1 MPKQI
6 SGLKSS
12 EFRPLRINMLS
23 RCKPVYRVFCK
34 AFYRVRERCIYRTV
48 YGCKVRNAEKC
59 AFSRVFQLYVYEK
72 RPRRIAS
79 SRSFTMR
86 LGLAVFAKI
95 AMDGCAPGHMR
106 VTVQARLSC
115 FVQSF
120 LSSFRKDV
128 FTEPSTAARSEMRK
142 NVHFPVF
149 FSSIS
154 TKKDLEELL
163 LQGLLLCGSG

>member
-1 MPKQI
+1 MLMPYRFLAFPKFAI
-6 SGLKSS
+6 SQKH
-12 EFRPLRINMLS
+12 
-23 RCKPVYRVFCK
+23 Y
-34 AFYRVRERCIYRTV
+34 
-48 YGCKVRNAEKC
+48 
-59 AFSRVFQLYVYEK
+59 
-72 RPRRIAS
+72 
-79 SRSFTMR
+79 
-86 LGLAVFAKI
+86 
-95 AMDGCAPGHMR
+95 

-120 LSSFRKDV
+120 LSSFGKDV

-149 FSSIS
+149 FSSMS

>member
-1 MPKQI
+1 MLMP
-6 SGLKSS
+6 
-12 EFRPLRINMLS
+12 
-23 RCKPVYRVFCK
+23 YRFL
-34 AFYRVRERCIYRTV
+34 AFP
-48 YGCKVRNAEKC
+48 K
-59 AFSRVFQLYVYEK
+59 
-72 RPRRIAS
+72 
-79 SRSFTMR
+79 
-86 LGLAVFAKI
+86 FATSQK
-95 AMDGCAPGHMR
+95 HY

-120 LSSFRKDV
+120 LSSFGKDV

-149 FSSIS
+149 FSPMS

>member
-1 MPKQI
+1 M
-6 SGLKSS
+6 
-12 EFRPLRINMLS
+12 S
-23 RCKPVYRVFCK
+23 RCKPVYRVS
-34 AFYRVRERCIYRTV
+34 
-48 YGCKVRNAEKC
+48 CKVFDRRSGKMYLPNRLRLQGHELGKMC
-59 AFSRVFQLYVYEK
+59 ICPCFSALCLRKKTSKNCFFKVFYYAAWVSRFRYLCD
-72 RPRRIAS
+72 RRLC
-79 SRSFTMR
+79 T
-86 LGLAVFAKI
+86 GTK
-95 AMDGCAPGHMR
+95 G

-115 FVQSF
+115 FLQSF

-154 TKKDLEELL
+154 TKKDPEELL